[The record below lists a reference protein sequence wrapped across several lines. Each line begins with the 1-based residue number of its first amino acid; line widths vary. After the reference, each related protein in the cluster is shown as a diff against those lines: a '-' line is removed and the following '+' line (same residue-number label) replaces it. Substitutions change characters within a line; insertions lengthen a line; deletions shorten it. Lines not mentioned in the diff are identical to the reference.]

1 VTIEEKLAVLEQKLQ
16 AMEQDLQIAN
26 REIKTAR
33 SVLIP
38 FDDRLAARGGPAT
51 TEELARIV
59 VDRIIASGVIEA
71 AKDVMIADLKLS
83 IDKLTVIRDQSPEA
97 RSGIVRIDIHTA
109 VEFID
114 GHSREL
120 ETHLDTQ

>member
-1 VTIEEKLAVLEQKLQ
+1 MTLEEKLAALEQKLR

-26 REIKTAR
+26 SEIKTAR
-33 SVLIP
+33 SIMIP
-38 FDDRLAARGGPAT
+38 FDDRLATRGGPAT

-83 IDKLTVIRDQSPEA
+83 IDKLTIVHDQASEA
-97 RSGIVRIDIHTA
+97 RSGIVKIDIHTS

-114 GHSREL
+114 GHNWEP
-120 ETHLDTQ
+120 ETHLDVS